1 MTRQVFEVTIQGVC
15 AALRKPLCDGGGVG
29 LTAAFQFCSASEI
42 AEVVSELTAAEALA
56 IFEWLDDV
64 RAAAMLTELPE
75 PMTNYIITNAPPGRI
90 AHLSAEEAEHKLG
103 L

>member
-1 MTRQVFEVTIQGVC
+1 MTRHVFEVTYQSVC

-29 LTAAFQFCSASEI
+29 LTAAFKFCTASEI
-42 AEVVSELTAAEALA
+42 AEVVTALTEPEALA
-56 IFEWLDDV
+56 VFEWLDDV

-75 PMTNYIITNAPPGRI
+75 PMTAYILANAPPGRI
-90 AHLSAEEAEHKLG
+90 AHLSAESAEHKLG